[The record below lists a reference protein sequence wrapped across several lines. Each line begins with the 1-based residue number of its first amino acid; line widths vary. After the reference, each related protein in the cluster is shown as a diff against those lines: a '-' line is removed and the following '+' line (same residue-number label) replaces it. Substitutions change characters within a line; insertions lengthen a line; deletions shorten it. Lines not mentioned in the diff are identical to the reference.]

1 MTPTEAAFLL
11 WHHSLASAAKR
22 AEIEGLGA
30 VQIIVAGLANEGAGV
45 AVKAACL
52 GLLRSLAKDDN
63 ACQTLATMKIDKF
76 SDQPMPL
83 CLVLEFLE
91 SSEAAQEAALETF
104 RELAVRSGPK
114 AVLMKKAAD
123 IPWRRLVNL
132 LPNLSP
138 KLCATL
144 CGTLR
149 ALTAGKPDL
158 RAKLVALGAVGRLCK
173 IMGGELE
180 DQHLEDPADL
190 LSKLLEAAPQ
200 RGDLLGP
207 GLVDTLLGLLK
218 TMTIPPDARPGD
230 EGYEDGFRLET
241 KLHLVHCL
249 YSLVD
254 TRRGVEVL
262 TACGAVAQ
270 LVNLFHY
277 CVAQV
282 EADGAGGAGKKAKKG
297 KKGGGGMPPVM
308 ETTILHLTGCL
319 RHLAIDDSN
328 KVLIMGLDGIPLL
341 NKMYTAA
348 KAKIRANVRAILG
361 ELGMIAECRERMMR
375 ENTPDVLCG
384 LCQTPMTL
392 ASVPRRP
399 ETAPSEITAA
409 SLKRV
414 RSEKA
419 M

>member
-76 SDQPMPL
+76 SAQPMPL
-83 CLVLEFLE
+83 CLVLEFLD

-173 IMGGELE
+173 IMGGGTGG
-180 DQHLEDPADL
+180 PA
-190 LSKLLEAAPQ
+190 P
-200 RGDLLGP
+200 GGP
-207 GLVDTLLGLLK
+207 GGPAVQAPRGRAAAGGPARAGPRRHAAGSVEDDDD
-218 TMTIPPDARPGD
+218 PPGRPAG
-230 EGYEDGFRLET
+230 G
-241 KLHLVHCL
+241 
-249 YSLVD
+249 
-254 TRRGVEVL
+254 RGV
-262 TACGAVAQ
+262 
-270 LVNLFHY
+270 
-277 CVAQV
+277 
-282 EADGAGGAGKKAKKG
+282 
-297 KKGGGGMPPVM
+297 
-308 ETTILHLTGCL
+308 
-319 RHLAIDDSN
+319 
-328 KVLIMGLDGIPLL
+328 
-341 NKMYTAA
+341 
-348 KAKIRANVRAILG
+348 
-361 ELGMIAECRERMMR
+361 
-375 ENTPDVLCG
+375 
-384 LCQTPMTL
+384 
-392 ASVPRRP
+392 
-399 ETAPSEITAA
+399 
-409 SLKRV
+409 
-414 RSEKA
+414 
-419 M
+419 